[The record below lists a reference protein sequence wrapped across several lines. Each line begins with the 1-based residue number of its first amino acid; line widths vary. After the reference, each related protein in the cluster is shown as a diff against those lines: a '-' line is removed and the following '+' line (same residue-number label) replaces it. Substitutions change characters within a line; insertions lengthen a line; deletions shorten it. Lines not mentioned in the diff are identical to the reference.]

1 MHTREKLKKRI
12 KEWLIIKY
20 RVTLKIS
27 LGEKTLNALLCWWMV
42 VGRRGGG
49 GGEFHRLERVR
60 RQLHKKQV
68 KVL

>member
-49 GGEFHRLERVR
+49 GIS
-60 RQLHKKQV
+60 
-68 KVL
+68 